1 MLFSELSGTCVV
13 RWLISTHITLCYGV
27 IAMAFAIGL
36 LPHKTKKANTRKVI
50 YAAIVFFIIQ
60 VPVIA
65 ILCTTD
71 TIPRL
76 TSTEGLIDTVLDIAT
91 SPLLPAVVM
100 WLFLVHIVE
109 SCSSCRM
116 MVPKHNIVT
125 RVDVEAITVY
135 ILCGVVTTAAIHA
148 ITPITQNTSTTII
161 TALTVIAVIGA
172 TAELI
177 YMRMKYNIV
186 RVVSMSLCWHVG
198 TWVGAYILAVV

>member
-1 MLFSELSGTCVV
+1 M
-13 RWLISTHITLCYGV
+13 
-27 IAMAFAIGL
+27 
-36 LPHKTKKANTRKVI
+36 
-50 YAAIVFFIIQ
+50 FFIIQ

-71 TIPRL
+71 TIPVPA
-76 TSTEGLIDTVLDIAT
+76 TSTDGLIDTVLNIAT

-125 RVDVEAITVY
+125 RVAVEAIIVY

-186 RVVSMSLCWHVG
+186 RVVYEPV
-198 TWVGAYILAVV
+198 LARRHMGREPTSSQ